1 MSVVDVREAITRA
14 HHEEW
19 ARVVAALTRRFGDL
33 DIAEEAAA
41 EAFATAVERWPADG
55 VPPNPGAWL
64 TTTANRKA
72 IDRIRRENKR
82 DDKQKEAQMLYDDDP
97 PEPLGA
103 IDDERLRLIFTCCHP
118 ALAMETR
125 VALTLRMVGGLTV
138 PEIARAFL
146 VQETTMGQRITRAKA
161 KIKAARIPYRVP
173 SAEDLPARVSGVL
186 AVLFLVF
193 NEGYLATG
201 PDTDPVRHDL
211 TAEAI
216 RLTRLIRALMP
227 EDGEVA
233 GLLALMLLTE
243 ARRTARVSAS
253 GELVTLDEQDR
264 GAWDAALVAEGHRLV
279 RERLAAGVAPGR
291 YQILAAI
298 NAVHTSARDVRD
310 TDWSQVVALYDQL
323 VRLDPSPIIALNRAI
338 AVAELDG
345 PEVALAAVDRL
356 EDTLAGYH
364 AYHATRADLLRRLG
378 RSQESRAAY
387 DKAIEL
393 AGNTAETAYLTRRRD
408 QLGVSR
414 EPRAPTQAYAPAVTD
429 DIRYLVLDSAGD
441 ESMLWELTWGLRVID
456 GDGNEVEVHAR
467 RSVDEVRPV
476 LAELVSRGFVE
487 LYDFR
492 DPPGPTLEREQAQAV
507 IADDG
512 YWIVQSESD
521 KDAAY
526 ALTLTDAGEAEL
538 TRVIAAHE

>member
-1 MSVVDVREAITRA
+1 MTDVRAAITRA
-14 HHEEW
+14 HREEW
-19 ARVVAALTRRFGDL
+19 ARVVAGLTRRFGDL

-41 EAFATAVERWPADG
+41 EAFAAAVGRWPADG

-64 TTTANRKA
+64 TTTANSKA

-82 DDKQKEAQMLYDDDP
+82 HDKQKQAQMLYDDP
-97 PEPLGA
+97 PEPLGV

-125 VALTLRMVGGLTV
+125 VALTLRMVGGLTM

-146 VQETTMGQRITRAKA
+146 VQESAMGQRITRAKA

-211 TAEAI
+211 TGEAI
-216 RLTRLIRALMP
+216 RLTRLVRTLLPA
-227 EDGEVA
+227 DGEVA

-253 GELVTLDEQDR
+253 GELVRLDEQDR
-264 GAWDAALVAEGHRLV
+264 GAWDAALIAEGHRLV

-298 NAVHTSARDVRD
+298 SAVHTSARDARD

-345 PEVALAAVDRL
+345 PEVALATVDRL
-356 EDTLAGYH
+356 AGKLAGYH
-364 AYHATRADLLRRLG
+364 AYHAARADLLRRLG

-387 DKAIEL
+387 DRAIEL

-408 QLGVSR
+408 QLG
-414 EPRAPTQAYAPAVTD
+414 
-429 DIRYLVLDSAGD
+429 
-441 ESMLWELTWGLRVID
+441 
-456 GDGNEVEVHAR
+456 
-467 RSVDEVRPV
+467 
-476 LAELVSRGFVE
+476 
-487 LYDFR
+487 
-492 DPPGPTLEREQAQAV
+492 
-507 IADDG
+507 
-512 YWIVQSESD
+512 
-521 KDAAY
+521 
-526 ALTLTDAGEAEL
+526 
-538 TRVIAAHE
+538 

>member
-1 MSVVDVREAITRA
+1 VSVVEAQQAITRA

-41 EAFATAVERWPADG
+41 EAFATAVERWLSDG

-72 IDRIRRENKR
+72 IDRIRRESKR
-82 DDKQKEAQMLYDDDP
+82 DDKHQEAQRLYDDDP
-97 PEPLGA
+97 PEPLDA
-103 IDDERLRLIFTCCHP
+103 VSAVEDERLRLIFTCCHP

-125 VALTLRMVGGLTV
+125 VALTLRMVGGLTM

-146 VQETTMGQRITRAKA
+146 VQESAMGQRITRAKA

-186 AVLFLVF
+186 AVLYLVF

-201 PDTDPVRHDL
+201 ADTDPVRHDL

-216 RLTRLIRALMP
+216 RLTRLVRALLP
-227 EDGEVA
+227 DDGEVA
-233 GLLALMLLTE
+233 GLLALMLLSE
-243 ARRTARVSAS
+243 ARRTSRVSAG
-253 GELVTLDEQDR
+253 GELVALGEQDR
-264 GAWDAALVAEGHRLV
+264 GAWDGALIAEGHRLV
-279 RERLAAGVAPGR
+279 RERLAAAAAGVAPGR

-310 TDWSQVVALYDQL
+310 TDWAQVVALYDQL
-323 VRLDPSPIIALNRAI
+323 VRLDSSPVIALNRAI

-356 EDTLAGYH
+356 EDELAGYH
-364 AYHATRADLLRRLG
+364 AYHVTRADLLRRLG
-378 RSQESRAAY
+378 CSQQSRAAY

-393 AGNTAETAYLTRRRD
+393 AGNTAEIATLIRRRD
-408 QLGVSR
+408 QLG
-414 EPRAPTQAYAPAVTD
+414 
-429 DIRYLVLDSAGD
+429 
-441 ESMLWELTWGLRVID
+441 
-456 GDGNEVEVHAR
+456 
-467 RSVDEVRPV
+467 
-476 LAELVSRGFVE
+476 
-487 LYDFR
+487 
-492 DPPGPTLEREQAQAV
+492 
-507 IADDG
+507 
-512 YWIVQSESD
+512 
-521 KDAAY
+521 
-526 ALTLTDAGEAEL
+526 
-538 TRVIAAHE
+538 

>member
-1 MSVVDVREAITRA
+1 MIDVEEAVTRA

-33 DIAEEAAA
+33 DTAEEAAA

-82 DDKQKEAQMLYDDDP
+82 DDKHREAQLVYDDPHEP
-97 PEPLGA
+97 PGA
-103 IDDERLRLIFTCCHP
+103 IDDDRLRLIFICCHP
-118 ALAMETR
+118 ALAMEAR

-146 VQETTMGQRITRAKA
+146 VAESAMGQRITRAKA

-186 AVLFLVF
+186 TVLFLVF

-201 PDTDPVRHDL
+201 HDTDPVRHDL

-216 RLTRLIRALMP
+216 RLTRLVRTLLP
-227 EDGEVA
+227 DDGEVA
-233 GLLALMLLTE
+233 GLLALMLLIE

-253 GELVTLDEQDR
+253 GELVALDEQDR
-264 GAWDAALVAEGHRLV
+264 GAWDAALIAEGHRLV
-279 RERLAAGVAPGR
+279 RERLAAAAAGVAPGR

-298 NAVHTSARDVRD
+298 NAVHTCARDIRD

-323 VRLDPSPIIALNRAI
+323 VHLDTSPIIALNQAI
-338 AVAELDG
+338 AVAEIDG

-356 EDTLAGYH
+356 EDKLAGYH

-378 RSQESRAAY
+378 QRQQSRAAY
-387 DKAIEL
+387 DKSIEL
-393 AGNTAETAYLTRRRD
+393 AGNTAQTAYLTRRRD
-408 QLGVSR
+408 QLR
-414 EPRAPTQAYAPAVTD
+414 
-429 DIRYLVLDSAGD
+429 
-441 ESMLWELTWGLRVID
+441 
-456 GDGNEVEVHAR
+456 
-467 RSVDEVRPV
+467 
-476 LAELVSRGFVE
+476 
-487 LYDFR
+487 
-492 DPPGPTLEREQAQAV
+492 
-507 IADDG
+507 
-512 YWIVQSESD
+512 
-521 KDAAY
+521 
-526 ALTLTDAGEAEL
+526 
-538 TRVIAAHE
+538 

>member
-1 MSVVDVREAITRA
+1 VNRVDVREAISHA

-19 ARVVAALTRRFGDL
+19 ARVVASLTRRFGDL

-41 EAFATAVERWPADG
+41 EAFAAAVERWPADG

-82 DDKQKEAQMLYDDDP
+82 DGKHKEAQLLYDDAP
-97 PEPLGA
+97 PEPPGA

-125 VALTLRMVGGLTV
+125 VALTLRMVAGLTV

-146 VQETTMGQRITRAKA
+146 VQETAMEKRITRAKE
-161 KIKAARIPYRVP
+161 KVKAARIPYRVP

-201 PDTDPVRHDL
+201 PGADPVRHDL

-227 EDGEVA
+227 DDGEVA
-233 GLLALMLLTE
+233 GLLALMLLIE

-264 GAWDAALVAEGHRLV
+264 GAWDAALIAEGHRLV
-279 RERLAAGVAPGR
+279 RERLAARVAPGR

-298 NAVHTSARDVRD
+298 NAVHTSARDVRG
-310 TDWSQVVALYDQL
+310 TDWSQVVALYEQL
-323 VRLDPSPIIALNRAI
+323 VELDPSPIIALNRAI

-356 EDTLAGYH
+356 EHRLAGYH
-364 AYHATRADLLRRLG
+364 AYHAVRADLLRRLG
-378 RSQESRAAY
+378 RSQQSRAAY
-387 DKAIEL
+387 DRAIEL

-408 QLGVSR
+408 QLG
-414 EPRAPTQAYAPAVTD
+414 
-429 DIRYLVLDSAGD
+429 
-441 ESMLWELTWGLRVID
+441 
-456 GDGNEVEVHAR
+456 
-467 RSVDEVRPV
+467 
-476 LAELVSRGFVE
+476 
-487 LYDFR
+487 
-492 DPPGPTLEREQAQAV
+492 
-507 IADDG
+507 
-512 YWIVQSESD
+512 
-521 KDAAY
+521 
-526 ALTLTDAGEAEL
+526 
-538 TRVIAAHE
+538 

>member
-1 MSVVDVREAITRA
+1 MNVVDIREAITRV

-19 ARVVAALTRRFGDL
+19 ARVVASLTRRFGDL

-41 EAFATAVERWPADG
+41 DAFATAVERWPADG
-55 VPPNPGAWL
+55 IPANPGAWL
-64 TTTANRKA
+64 TTTANHKA

-82 DDKQKEAQMLYDDDP
+82 GDKHREAQMLNDGA
-97 PEPLGA
+97 PEPVGA
-103 IDDERLRLIFTCCHP
+103 IEDERLRLIFTCCHP
-118 ALAMETR
+118 ALAMQTR

-146 VQETTMGQRITRAKA
+146 VQESAMGQRITRAKA
-161 KIKAARIPYRVP
+161 KIRAARIPYRVP

-201 PDTDPVRHDL
+201 PDADPVRHDL
-211 TAEAI
+211 TVEAI

-233 GLLALMLLTE
+233 GLLARMLLTD
-243 ARRTARVSAS
+243 ARSTARVSPS
-253 GELVTLDEQDR
+253 GELVTLVEQDR
-264 GAWDAALVAEGHRLV
+264 GTWDAALIAEGHQLV
-279 RERLAAGVAPGR
+279 RERLAARVPPGR

-298 NAVHTSARDVRD
+298 SAVHTSARDVRD

-323 VRLDPSPIIALNRAI
+323 VRLDPSPVIALNRSI

-364 AYHATRADLLRRLG
+364 AFHATRADLLRRLG
-378 RSQESRAAY
+378 RSQKSRAAY

-393 AGNTAETAYLTRRRD
+393 AGNTAEIAYLTRRRD
-408 QLGVSR
+408 QLG
-414 EPRAPTQAYAPAVTD
+414 
-429 DIRYLVLDSAGD
+429 
-441 ESMLWELTWGLRVID
+441 
-456 GDGNEVEVHAR
+456 
-467 RSVDEVRPV
+467 
-476 LAELVSRGFVE
+476 
-487 LYDFR
+487 
-492 DPPGPTLEREQAQAV
+492 
-507 IADDG
+507 
-512 YWIVQSESD
+512 
-521 KDAAY
+521 
-526 ALTLTDAGEAEL
+526 
-538 TRVIAAHE
+538 

>member
-1 MSVVDVREAITRA
+1 VSDVEEAITQA

-41 EAFATAVERWPADG
+41 EAFATAVVRWPADG

-64 TTTANRKA
+64 TTTANHKA

-82 DDKQKEAQMLYDDDP
+82 DDKHKEAQMVYDDDP

-118 ALAMETR
+118 ALASETR

-146 VQETTMGQRITRAKA
+146 VAETTMGQRITRAKA

-173 SAEDLPARVSGVL
+173 AAEDLPARVSGVL

-216 RLTRLIRALMP
+216 RLTRLIRALLP
-227 EDGEVA
+227 DDGEVA
-233 GLLALMLLTE
+233 GLLALMLLIE

-253 GELVTLDEQDR
+253 GELVSLDEQDR
-264 GAWDAALVAEGHRLV
+264 GAWDAALIAEGHRLV

-323 VRLDPSPIIALNRAI
+323 VRIDHSPIIVLNRAI

-345 PEVALAAVDRL
+345 PEVALTVVDRL
-356 EDTLAGYH
+356 EDKLAGYH
-364 AYHATRADLLRRLG
+364 AYHTARAELLRRLG
-378 RSQESRAAY
+378 QSQQSRAAY

-393 AGNTAETAYLTRRRD
+393 AGNTAETAHLTRRRD
-408 QLGVSR
+408 QLGR
-414 EPRAPTQAYAPAVTD
+414 
-429 DIRYLVLDSAGD
+429 
-441 ESMLWELTWGLRVID
+441 
-456 GDGNEVEVHAR
+456 
-467 RSVDEVRPV
+467 
-476 LAELVSRGFVE
+476 
-487 LYDFR
+487 
-492 DPPGPTLEREQAQAV
+492 
-507 IADDG
+507 
-512 YWIVQSESD
+512 
-521 KDAAY
+521 
-526 ALTLTDAGEAEL
+526 
-538 TRVIAAHE
+538 